1 MKLSIF
7 NKKNNHKPN
16 LQYANQGVILL
27 LLVARADDQW
37 RMRGGCLLPPFRPLF
52 VPSKNN
58 ISRCGCLLKKSPCST
73 LKKKP
78 SFSLLPVPFLYGIL
92 TLYGIFYFLFPSNA
106 RGWPPLKKSCLLLF
120 LCLIYMVT
128 HPFCGILYLFPF
140 LMRVNGLSSMEST
153 TVNME
158 CMTTC
163 VRGFWFCLPKESLT
177 QPRYFL
183 IHCIFP
189 SL

>member
-1 MKLSIF
+1 M
-7 NKKNNHKPN
+7 
-16 LQYANQGVILL
+16 
-27 LLVARADDQW
+27 
-37 RMRGGCLLPPFRPLF
+37 CPLH
-52 VPSKNN
+52 PCMW
-58 ISRCGCLLKKSPCST
+58 ISAPKEKVSSLKSPC
-73 LKKKP
+73 P
-78 SFSLLPVPFLYGIL
+78 SPCLLLYLFSLSPSSFLCGSLP
-92 TLYGIFYFLFPSNA
+92 LYGIFYFLFPSNA

-120 LCLIYMVT
+120 LCLIYMVA
-128 HPFCGILYLFPF
+128 HPFYGILYLFPF

-163 VRGFWFCLPKESLT
+163 VRGFWFCLPKESLI